1 MGAARG
7 CDSPLPLREVTWFAR
22 DRRSKRGSCTATNYL
37 IYGCARLDG
46 DSHVVE
52 NEILIARESV
62 GSGAQGES
70 TECKLDKLCRTGKG
84 DPMTSFGKG
93 AASAVPLSRRKCLRA
108 LAPEVAYGCSPCS

>member
-84 DPMTSFGKG
+84 DPMTSR
-93 AASAVPLSRRKCLRA
+93 AQAVQPFTRSVNADTVRTQHFLEIRSRA
-108 LAPEVAYGCSPCS
+108 